1 MPTWP
6 RAGPTVRSA
15 APVVVVVVVVPV
27 GVGTV
32 AAGSDWWQVAL
43 AALARMGVGAAWAVT
58 GAFAVTVS
66 PAWALES

>member
-1 MPTWP
+1 M
-6 RAGPTVRSA
+6 
-15 APVVVVVVVVPV
+15 VVVVPV